1 VSISD
6 GVSDLPKFWL
16 ASSLSCSSKLL
27 ATVAAGG
34 GGGGLVASS
43 TKLLMLAIPSAFR
56 KFNSGGRLVLAS
68 KATAAALYASSPY
81 PANSAL
87 FTNWAASS

>member
-1 VSISD
+1 
-6 GVSDLPKFWL
+6 
-16 ASSLSCSSKLL
+16 
-27 ATVAAGG
+27 
-34 GGGGLVASS
+34 
-43 TKLLMLAIPSAFR
+43 MLAIPSAFR

-87 FTNWAASS
+87 FTNLGGIFIVTLINKRIEIVYVLLSDRINCRRRRATGEEGQLLY